1 MIFKKLKQR
10 KHDKELRLLLGNL
23 REIEIYSKY
32 YTSLEELNENIEA
45 LERAKDVFRNRQL
58 KKIPGVFSKSDIMLI
73 GRQITSM
80 DQTIVELKAA
90 REELK
95 LNSR

>member
-1 MIFKKLKQR
+1 MLKRLKQR
-10 KHDKELRLLLGNL
+10 KHNKELRLLLGNL
-23 REIEIYSKY
+23 REVEIYSKY
-32 YTSLEELNENIEA
+32 YTSLEELNKNIEA
-45 LERAKDVFRNRQL
+45 LEQAKDVFRNKQL
-58 KKIPGVFSKSDIMLI
+58 KKIPQVFSKSDIMLI

-80 DQTIVELKAA
+80 EQTIVELKSA